1 MSFFWNKLSNIIHTK
16 FYLFKKA
23 NKDKDRNK
31 MEIYTKKSAILHYNE
46 YMNSLSKMRTKPIM
60 IK

>member
-1 MSFFWNKLSNIIHTK
+1 MNFFWNKLFNIIHTK

-23 NKDKDRNK
+23 DKGRDRNK
-31 MEIYTKKSAILHYNE
+31 TEIYTKKSAILHYNE
-46 YMNSLSKMRTKPIM
+46 YMNRPPKMRTKSIM